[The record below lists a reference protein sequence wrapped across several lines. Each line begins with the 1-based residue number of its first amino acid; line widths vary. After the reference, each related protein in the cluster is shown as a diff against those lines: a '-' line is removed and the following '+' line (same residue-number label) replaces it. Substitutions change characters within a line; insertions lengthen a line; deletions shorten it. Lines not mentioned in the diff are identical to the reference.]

1 MVSIRNFVIRSRYYL
16 CLLLFLM
23 ILFYFVKNSYEVS
36 VLEIDNFI
44 SNFVQNHFVSDKITS
59 VMKVVTNFGDIIVFG
74 VILLL
79 IFLLFRGK
87 GYFSSMS
94 LNLLCTYL
102 FSVIFKNVFMRERP
116 PFSLIDK
123 PNDYSFPSGHT
134 MCSVAFY
141 GFLIYLISKYVKNKV
156 LKCFLIVLSV
166 LIVIVVA
173 FSRVYLN
180 VHYFSDVIGGFVLG
194 VVCLL
199 MFVNY
204 VKIRNI
210 I

>member
-1 MVSIRNFVIRSRYYL
+1 MISIRNFIIRSRYYL
-16 CLLLFLM
+16 ISLLFLM
-23 ILFYFVKNSYEVS
+23 VLFYILKNYYS
-36 VLEIDNFI
+36 VNIIEMDGTISQFI
-44 SNFVQNHFVSDKITS
+44 QNHIVKENITKT
-59 VMKVVTNFGDIIVFG
+59 MKVITNFGDIICYTI
-74 VILLL
+74 ILLITL
-79 IFLLFRGK
+79 ISFRGK

-94 LNLLCTYL
+94 LNLLCVYL

-123 PNDYSFPSGHT
+123 PSDYSFPSGHT

-141 GFLIYLISKYVKNKV
+141 GFIIYLVNKYIKNKI
-156 LKCFLIVLSV
+156 LKWIIIFLC
-166 LIVIVVA
+166 LITIILIG
-173 FSRVYLN
+173 FSRLYLN
-180 VHYFSDVIGGFVLG
+180 VHYFTDVIGGLILG
-194 VVCLL
+194 LVCLL